1 MAKKSQTVKEIL
13 QVVIFLVVVGVLLTA
28 FVIYPLN
35 RTRTIMG
42 RVDIDSYDVDSL
54 PLNDPAAFIEAG
66 LQVDTFNVE
75 SDALTSLACLYV
87 KPVTVAND
95 SVRGTVFLLH
105 DERHDRT
112 AMIPLAR
119 LMSDSGYSVVV
130 YDQRATGLSG
140 AKYHGDG
147 QLEAGDLQE
156 LIAYLE
162 IRDRAIRP
170 ISVIGESIG
179 AEAALLAALEESRID
194 QVVAIN
200 PFLSTTRMIDI
211 YRTEFDTYWLP
222 FFRTVFWWWYDIRSG
237 YAASYRSADDIRP
250 VGCPTLL
257 LVKSEYLDDPEIQKL
272 SDLSDSVR
280 LTVSELSDTDTTFF
294 QTVMQF
300 LQPPEGVDSL

>member
-13 QVVIFLVVVGVLLTA
+13 QVVIFLIVVGILLTA

-35 RTRTIMG
+35 RTRVIMG
-42 RVDIDSYDVDSL
+42 RTDLDSYDADSL

-66 LQVDTFNVE
+66 LKVDTFHVE
-75 SDALTSLACLYV
+75 SDALTSLACLYIEQAA
-87 KPVTVAND
+87 VAND

-140 AKYHGDG
+140 TKYHGDG

-156 LIAYLE
+156 LIAHLE
-162 IRDRAIRP
+162 IRGRAVRP
-170 ISVIGESIG
+170 ILVVGESIG
-179 AEAALLAALEESRID
+179 AEAALLAAREESRID

-211 YRTEFDTYWLP
+211 YRTEFDSYWLP

-237 YAASYRSADDIRP
+237 YAASYRSADDIRS

-257 LVKSEYLDDPEIQKL
+257 LVNSEYLDDPEIQKL
-272 SDLSDSVR
+272 INLSDPNK
-280 LTVSELSDTDTTFF
+280 LTASELPQSETA
-294 QTVMQF
+294 VLEYVWRF
-300 LQPPEGVDSL
+300 LLLQGEADSL